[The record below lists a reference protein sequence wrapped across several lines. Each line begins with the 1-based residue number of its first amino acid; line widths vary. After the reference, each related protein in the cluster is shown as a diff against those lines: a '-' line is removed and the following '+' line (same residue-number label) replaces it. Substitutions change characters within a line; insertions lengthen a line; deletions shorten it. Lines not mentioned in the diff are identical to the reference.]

1 MRYHWRA
8 FHFIKYSHNLLWMIY
23 KALPETRCCATVL
36 RMFWRLQFE
45 AKEKCWLY
53 FVLWQFAN
61 FRQHYCTKRTTFMQ
75 SQWLHCST
83 SKPDDCWHFRASKLN
98 KVKSLTCYGIT
109 SDAYFPYLEALTSTQ
124 QTFKTQLCLWLIPDQ
139 HFSLNESW
147 QSKNVCWLTG
157 VGA

>member
-36 RMFWRLQFE
+36 RMFWSLQFE